1 MGCHEKGVMQAWPI
15 SWLGVPRTAVVVAGC
30 ASPVS
35 IVLPGRWHA
44 WHFLSWFMTKIWFM
58 SWWNKVWILRA
69 SYSQNCGWWCYPS
82 KCLGLRK
89 GERTGY
95 CKFYCEFVYPFQ
107 VLCCNFLPS
116 LNSRMSPVSLH
127 RELWKFGTA
136 KPWKVY
142 LLLMKY
148 SF

>member
-1 MGCHEKGVMQAWPI
+1 MAHQLAQCARHCCGCCRVSQPSDHCPARQVTCLALAVQSYLVP
-15 SWLGVPRTAVVVAGC
+15 SWHM
-30 ASPVS
+30 
-35 IVLPGRWHA
+35 I
-44 WHFLSWFMTKIWFM
+44 KIQFM

-69 SYSQNCGWWCYPS
+69 SFSHNCGWCCYPS
-82 KCLGLRK
+82 KCLVLRK

-95 CKFYCEFVYPFQ
+95 CEFYCEFLYPFQ
-107 VLCCNFLPS
+107 VLCCNFLHS
-116 LNSRMSPVSLH
+116 LNSKMSPVSLH

-142 LLLMKY
+142 LLIMKY